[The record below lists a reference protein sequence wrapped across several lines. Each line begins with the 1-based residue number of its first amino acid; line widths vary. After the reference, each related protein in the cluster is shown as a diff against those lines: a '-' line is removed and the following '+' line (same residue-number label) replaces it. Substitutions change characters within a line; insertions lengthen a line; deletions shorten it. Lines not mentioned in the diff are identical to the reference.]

1 MDTHNAL
8 EIDDQALRGEMYL
21 DAMFWFVG
29 VYYRMQCDEDRI
41 LAKAVLLN
49 RLGFYA
55 HMLDMTVDQTNG
67 SLRLTRLPA
76 VAQQG

>member
-1 MDTHNAL
+1 
-8 EIDDQALRGEMYL
+8 MYL